1 MSIDQLIRNIK
12 HLFILKK
19 SVELESSSYDDS
31 EVERTELESGS
42 ESGSSG
48 LGIIIL
54 WRSLIAQPRI
64 INWLAK

>member
-31 EVERTELESGS
+31 EVERTELESGL
-42 ESGSSG
+42 ESGSG
-48 LGIIIL
+48 IIIIL
-54 WRSLIAQPRI
+54 WRSFIAQPRI

>member
-31 EVERTELESGS
+31 EVERMELESES
-42 ESGSSG
+42 ESGSG
-48 LGIIIL
+48 IIIIL
-54 WRSLIAQPRI
+54 WRSLIAQPQLI
-64 INWLAK
+64 S

>member
-1 MSIDQLIRNIK
+1 MISIDQLIRNIK
-12 HLFILKK
+12 HLFIFKK

-48 LGIIIL
+48 SGIIIL
-54 WRSLIAQPRI
+54 
-64 INWLAK
+64 